1 MKEEDRRSLLRTF
14 TDDEYRDVINV
25 CARLPDVSMEVS
37 SKGKNIKELGCYRI
51 YYHSD
56 CMSLYNCNLKD

>member
-37 SKGKNIKELGCYRI
+37 SKGKNIKELSC
-51 YYHSD
+51 
-56 CMSLYNCNLKD
+56 